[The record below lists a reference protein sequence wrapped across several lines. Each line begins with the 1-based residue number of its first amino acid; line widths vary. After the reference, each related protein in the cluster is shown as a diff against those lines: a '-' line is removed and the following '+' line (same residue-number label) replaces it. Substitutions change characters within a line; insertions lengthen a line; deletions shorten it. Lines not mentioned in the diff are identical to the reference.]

1 MFSIKKNIGILT
13 VKRKT
18 LQEWFYQQ
26 IKKMGKGLMPD
37 LDLKPWKAFREDTKE
52 DQKATEKYK
61 NFNLN

>member
-1 MFSIKKNIGILT
+1 
-13 VKRKT
+13 
-18 LQEWFYQQ
+18 
-26 IKKMGKGLMPD
+26 MGKGLMPD